1 MSELSYRSYY
11 LKDGYNND
19 EKIWRHIMMN
29 NEVLEKVL
37 LFLKQLRCEQTVRKT
52 SVQIPGL
59 QETEKEVEKLFEEC
73 SLYMDRLAEQE
84 KQAIDKWVAQK
95 EELVSLQEQK
105 AYCQGYVDC
114 VLLLSGLGLLQTEF
128 SLESFI
134 EILNQ

>member
-1 MSELSYRSYY
+1 
-11 LKDGYNND
+11 
-19 EKIWRHIMMN
+19 MMN

-59 QETEKEVEKLFEEC
+59 QETEKEIEKLFEEC

-84 KQAIDKWVAQK
+84 KQAIDKWVAKK

-114 VLLLSGLGLLQTEF
+114 VLLLSGLGLLQTKF
-128 SLESFI
+128 SLENFI
-134 EILNQ
+134 EILN